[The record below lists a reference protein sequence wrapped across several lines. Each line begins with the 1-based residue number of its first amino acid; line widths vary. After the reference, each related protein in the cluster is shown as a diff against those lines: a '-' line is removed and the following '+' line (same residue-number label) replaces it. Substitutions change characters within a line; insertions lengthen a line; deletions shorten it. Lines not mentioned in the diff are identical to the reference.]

1 MNIKKSLEKRIRG
14 WLPKEPTLPANR
26 TTNSSEQTPI
36 PTGGSRLKSLENIVS
51 FAFPTATISIT
62 AFLFSLAVHNNDFYI
77 YYFLM
82 WLPLFFSTTDL
93 WRRHGLNSMFS
104 KIFLSS
110 SWVFSIAS
118 LILLSFSIL
127 NSIGYLAISLVS
139 TSVFTFLYAWVER
152 PSNKTDAA
160 PTRSKSISKF
170 VCTLFAVA
178 GIVFLVFSLSLTSH
192 VEAKLGVVNH
202 SEALFR
208 RGVFYLNES
217 LPDSTVSANLTTR
230 DTLSVIVMVGR
241 IVGFPREYS
250 SIDLTISQN
259 SSAGATP
266 VIVYKLDNITSAM
279 PDPVLYWSVPQ
290 NGTYDITF
298 HHNYNGTA
306 AVEESVVK
314 RWSASE
320 LVPTTIY
327 TPLLGSFWD
336 PVLAFSSI
344 LLFISIAIPIHR
356 RFQ

>member
-36 PTGGSRLKSLENIVS
+36 PTGGSRLKSLENIAR
-51 FAFPTATISIT
+51 FAFPMATISIT
-62 AFLFSLAVHNNDFYI
+62 AFLFSLAVHDDDFYI
-77 YYFLM
+77 YYFLIL
-82 WLPLFFSTTDL
+82 LPLLFSTTDL
-93 WRRHGLNSMFS
+93 GRRHGLNSVFS
-104 KIFLSS
+104 KIFLAS

-139 TSVFTFLYAWVER
+139 TSVFTLLYAWVER

-160 PTRSKSISKF
+160 PMRSKSISKF

-192 VEAKLGVVNH
+192 VEVKLGVVNH
-202 SEALFR
+202 SEALFH

-217 LPDSTVSANLTTR
+217 IPDSTVTANLTTR
-230 DTLSVIVMVGR
+230 DTLTVTIIVAHIIGY
-241 IVGFPREYS
+241 PRQYS
-250 SIDLTISQN
+250 SIDFSISQK
-259 SSAGATP
+259 SSVDAAP
-266 VIVYKLDNITSAM
+266 LVVYEMDNITSAWL
-279 PDPVLYWSVPQ
+279 DPFLSWSVPKD
-290 NGTYDITF
+290 GTYDISF

-306 AVEESVVK
+306 AVEEIVVK

-327 TPLLGSFWD
+327 LPLLGSFWGT
-336 PVLAFSSI
+336 VLAFSSI
-344 LLFISIAIPIHR
+344 LLFISVAISIHR